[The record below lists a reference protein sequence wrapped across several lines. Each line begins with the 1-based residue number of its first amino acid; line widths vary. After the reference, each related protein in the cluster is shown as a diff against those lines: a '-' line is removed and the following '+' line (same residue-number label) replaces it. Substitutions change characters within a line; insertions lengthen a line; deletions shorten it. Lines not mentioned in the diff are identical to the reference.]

1 MKTELSKTAENAI
14 VKILEDNDKLKTIV
28 IILVILALIFAIG
41 KAMRVVS
48 MTVSEYKQLMRV
60 IES

>member
-14 VKILEDNDKLKTIV
+14 VKMLEDNDKLKTIV

-48 MTVSEYKQLMRV
+48 MTVSEYKHLMRV
-60 IES
+60 IDH